1 MEIVLNSDPRNI
13 KDLGNKLILLT
24 KSAFGGFKVYNDKLS
39 SLDPIGK
46 QTIYRL
52 WMHCRRKFQALTL
65 QNLLEAFPYQADNLR
80 MWDRFVDGEGLTTLN
95 REEYA
100 KFRKEA
106 GIKTAKRKA

>member
-1 MEIVLNSDPRNI
+1 
-13 KDLGNKLILLT
+13 
-24 KSAFGGFKVYNDKLS
+24 
-39 SLDPIGK
+39 
-46 QTIYRL
+46 
-52 WMHCRRKFQALTL
+52 
-65 QNLLEAFPYQADNLR
+65 LLEAFPYQADNLR